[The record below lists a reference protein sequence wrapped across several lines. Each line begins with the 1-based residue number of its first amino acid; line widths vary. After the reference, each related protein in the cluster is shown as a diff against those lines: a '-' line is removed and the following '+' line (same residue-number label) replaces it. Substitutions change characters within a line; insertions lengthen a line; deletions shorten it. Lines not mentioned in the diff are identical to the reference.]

1 MKRKIQLTINYIIGI
16 AIAVLLIGACIYFFH
31 LSTPVD
37 LNINATKLDSNGN
50 PSYTTPILIT
60 GSLKDYVFQDD
71 RLDIRISPFDEVLWV
86 RLTEDATRRINRT
99 GVISDHFSGCKQI
112 YFHGASHS
120 TDLSFCKMLFT
131 EDFEYIALICG
142 ESDPQ
147 PKIYVA
153 SADNAHTAEEVLQY
167 FRNLIPGYTPF

>member
-1 MKRKIQLTINYIIGI
+1 MKRKIQLTVNYIIGI
-16 AIAVLLIGACIYFFH
+16 AIALLMIGACIYYFH

-37 LNINATKLDSNGN
+37 LNLNATKLDSNGN

-60 GSLKDYVFQDD
+60 GSLRDYVFQDD
-71 RLDIRISPFDEVLWV
+71 RLDVRIAPFDEVLWV
-86 RLTEDATRRINRT
+86 RLTEEAPSKRSGIIYDY
-99 GVISDHFSGCKQI
+99 FSGCKKV

-120 TDLSFCKMLFT
+120 TDLSFCTMLFT
-131 EDFEYIALICG
+131 ENFEYIALICG

-153 SADNAHTAEEVLQY
+153 SADNTHTAEEVLQF
-167 FRNLIPGYTPF
+167 FRNLAPGYTPF